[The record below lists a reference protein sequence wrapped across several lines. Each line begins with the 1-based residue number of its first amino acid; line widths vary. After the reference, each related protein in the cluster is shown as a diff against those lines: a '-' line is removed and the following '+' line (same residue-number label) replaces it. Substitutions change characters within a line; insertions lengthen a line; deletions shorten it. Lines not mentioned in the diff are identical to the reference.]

1 MKLEKSWLLCLP
13 FVSSLFR
20 HFSLRNPS
28 GSCVIFDNFPS
39 TPFFPTDIVWALDCG
54 TRKKLRVKVVKGDE
68 GEDEKGE
75 SQN

>member
-20 HFSLRNPS
+20 HFSFRNPS
-28 GSCVIFDNFPS
+28 GSCVIFDNFHP
-39 TPFFPTDIVWALDCG
+39 TPFFFLHSLG
-54 TRKKLRVKVVKGDE
+54 SRLREQKEVE
-68 GEDEKGE
+68 GKSGEESEEKDEKGE